1 MQGVRLGMAGIAL
14 GVLSAIGLTRL
25 MDSLLVGV
33 APTDAMTFA
42 TVAALFF
49 TVAVVACLVPA
60 RRASSLEPT
69 AALREE

>member
-1 MQGVRLGMAGIAL
+1 MTTASWGGTARGLLPPFGHPRHLHSGV
-14 GVLSAIGLTRL
+14 
-25 MDSLLVGV
+25 VGV
-33 APTDAMTFA
+33 APPDAMTFA

-49 TVAVVACLVPA
+49 TVAVAACLVPA